1 MAGDRKR
8 GEMFPRYE
16 VLGERRTSL
25 DEMTAKWENFDGE
38 SYELWERKKQV
49 SFRKLFTKIYVVILS
64 CSIAL
69 FGSALLLLRSPSP
82 ENQLPSAFIP
92 RSADPQDATTTT
104 VSTTMTFSTTTTIS
118 SLIDS
123 SSVPL
128 ASSTS
133 TIPVQVF
140 QVFPP
145 VLGST
150 GLIESNGTVANT
162 NVTDASGSSCQVILM
177 EHSFATSFGKP
188 FVGVLKDET
197 SLKARR

>member
-1 MAGDRKR
+1 
-8 GEMFPRYE
+8 
-16 VLGERRTSL
+16 
-25 DEMTAKWENFDGE
+25 
-38 SYELWERKKQV
+38 
-49 SFRKLFTKIYVVILS
+49 
-64 CSIAL
+64 
-69 FGSALLLLRSPSP
+69 
-82 ENQLPSAFIP
+82 
-92 RSADPQDATTTT
+92 
-104 VSTTMTFSTTTTIS
+104 MTFSTTTTIS

-128 ASSTS
+128 ASPAS

-150 GLIESNGTVANT
+150 GLIESNRAVANT